1 MVSVLVAAVASCT
14 RMRRIHLPCKS
25 ISEAFVYAALGNK
38 HRETV
43 LSRGEVV
50 ERAALSPTFDDGVLE
65 RQPEATRTYKCI
77 DILHCNGYAVLSQL
91 AMRFT
96 WDENKNRQNLR
107 KHDVRFETAVL
118 VFDDPYAITQRD
130 VTFEDEERWITVGAI
145 GPGSILLV
153 VHTFY
158 EEHDEEV
165 IRVISARAAESHER
179 RAYEEAHKRAEAR
192 HPSHRGKKR
201 RRH

>member
-1 MVSVLVAAVASCT
+1 MGMGAPILVNVRTNVLTSFFST
-14 RMRRIHLPCKS
+14 DML
-25 ISEAFVYAALGNK
+25 F
-38 HRETV
+38 
-43 LSRGEVV
+43 LSR
-50 ERAALSPTFDDGVLE
+50 
-65 RQPEATRTYKCI
+65 
-77 DILHCNGYAVLSQL
+77 L
-91 AMRFT
+91 AMRFI

-130 VTFEDEERWITVGAI
+130 VTFEDEERWITIGAI
-145 GPGSILLV
+145 GPGSVLLV

-158 EEHDEEV
+158 EEHDEEI

-179 RAYEEAHKRAEAR
+179 RAYEEAHKGAEAR
-192 HPSHRGKKR
+192 HPSYRGKKR